1 MRSRG
6 LAALAAAALL
16 LPPAAGAA
24 DLPARLD
31 AALRDPGLRG
41 ARLGALVVEL
51 EGGGVLYAHE
61 PDRALVPASNMKVL
75 TAIAALSAFG
85 PAHRFTT
92 EVFAPA
98 RLDAEGT
105 VAELE

>member
-6 LAALAAAALL
+6 RTALAAFFLLHLASAAR
-16 LPPAAGAA
+16 AA
-24 DLPARLD
+24 DLEARLE
-31 AALRDPGLRG
+31 AALGAPGLRG
-41 ARLGALVVEL
+41 ARLAALVVEL
-51 EGGGVLYAHE
+51 EGGGVLYAHD

-92 EVFAPA
+92 EVFAAA
-98 RLDAEGT
+98 RPDAEGA
-105 VAELE
+105 V